1 MFGDKKKVFTRVGN
15 HSPVSGRKDRKGLN
29 LSGLR
34 NAAGWILRIL
44 FAFAIA
50 LSVAA
55 LPFEVFSE
63 KGFVRYR
70 KLKKELAGLKERNDR
85 LAGEIKNMEGEIR
98 DLRDDDFTLERTAR
112 DELGMIRDGEF
123 VFIVEDRDRP

>member
-1 MFGDKKKVFTRVGN
+1 MFRDKKTEFTRVGD
-15 HSPVSGRKDRKGLN
+15 HSPRSGGKSRNR
-29 LSGLR
+29 SGLR
-34 NAAGWILRIL
+34 YMGGWILRIL

-70 KLKKELAGLKERNDR
+70 KLQKELTGLKERNDR
-85 LAGEIKNMEGEIR
+85 LAGEIRKMEGEIR
-98 DLRDDDFTLERTAR
+98 DLRDDDFKLEQTAR

-123 VFIVEDRDRP
+123 VFIVEERDRP